1 MIDEISEDYLGGRNV
16 MNGHVHQGAEEE
28 RTSYMHERLT

>member
-1 MIDEISEDYLGGRNV
+1 

-28 RTSYMHERLT
+28 EEEEERASYMHERLTWQDVTNSG